1 MDGLS
6 IGDQGT
12 RELELLFFL
21 LIHASFIFSLLFFSL
36 SFFLVFFPSYFFGG
50 VGVNFY
56 SFQYSWAVQIVF
68 KGRGRLQLLHLIFIL

>member
-36 SFFLVFFPSYFFGG
+36 SFFFSFFSLILLWWCGG
-50 VGVNFY
+50 
-56 SFQYSWAVQIVF
+56 
-68 KGRGRLQLLHLIFIL
+68 

>member
-36 SFFLVFFPSYFFGG
+36 SFFFSFFSLILFFGG
-50 VGVNFY
+50 VG
-56 SFQYSWAVQIVF
+56 
-68 KGRGRLQLLHLIFIL
+68 G